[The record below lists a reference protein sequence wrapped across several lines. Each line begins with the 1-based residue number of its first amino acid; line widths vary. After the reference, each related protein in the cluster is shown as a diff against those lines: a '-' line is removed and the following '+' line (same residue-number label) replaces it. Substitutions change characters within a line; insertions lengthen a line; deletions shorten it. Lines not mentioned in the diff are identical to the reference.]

1 MTKII
6 LEILALL
13 WKAFRVVLWKW
24 LRPILGKMFLYT
36 VLAVGA
42 AVLLVLI
49 MR

>member
-6 LEILALL
+6 LEILVLL

-24 LRPILGKMFLYT
+24 LRPLLGKMVLYT
-36 VLAVGA
+36 VLAIGA

>member
-6 LEILALL
+6 VEILVLL

-24 LRPILGKMFLYT
+24 LRPLIGKLVLYA
-36 VLAVGA
+36 VLAVGV
-42 AVLLVLI
+42 AVLLVVI

>member
-1 MTKII
+1 VRKII
-6 LEILALL
+6 TEILVLL

-24 LRPILGKMFLYT
+24 LRPILGTMLLYT

-42 AVLLVLI
+42 VVLIVLI